1 MGESIEWLL
10 RISINIQVYLPIKKN
25 YRSILSLE
33 KLLVN
38 HRLKGVEDRLVNA
51 PKNGYSLHRSTMVTI
66 YLLVDKMCFHSTY
79 FLELVNLTLIKTNVL
94 DFFHIPSI
102 K

>member
-38 HRLKGVEDRLVNA
+38 HRLKGGKDRPSNIRDANIDWLMLLKMATLYIEA
-51 PKNGYSLHRSTMVTI
+51 PW
-66 YLLVDKMCFHSTY
+66 
-79 FLELVNLTLIKTNVL
+79 
-94 DFFHIPSI
+94 
-102 K
+102 

>member
-38 HRLKGVEDRLVNA
+38 HRLKGVEDRLSNIRDANIDWLMLLKTATLYIEA
-51 PKNGYSLHRSTMVTI
+51 PW
-66 YLLVDKMCFHSTY
+66 
-79 FLELVNLTLIKTNVL
+79 
-94 DFFHIPSI
+94 
-102 K
+102 

>member
-38 HRLKGVEDRLVNA
+38 HRLKGVEDRLSNIRDANIDWLMLLKMATLYIEA
-51 PKNGYSLHRSTMVTI
+51 PW
-66 YLLVDKMCFHSTY
+66 
-79 FLELVNLTLIKTNVL
+79 
-94 DFFHIPSI
+94 
-102 K
+102 